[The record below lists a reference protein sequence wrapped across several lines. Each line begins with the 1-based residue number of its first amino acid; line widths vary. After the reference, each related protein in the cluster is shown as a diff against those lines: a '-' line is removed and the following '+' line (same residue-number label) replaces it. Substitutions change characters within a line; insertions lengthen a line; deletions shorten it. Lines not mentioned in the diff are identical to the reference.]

1 MGIFDD
7 VRVQL
12 SQAMRARDKLRT
24 AALRGIRAAF
34 LTECKRDGSETLS
47 DESCVE
53 VLRRLEKQRLESIE
67 AFDAA
72 GRKDRADAERA
83 ELAVIRE
90 LAPPLA
96 DEATTRKW
104 VEDAIAQ
111 TGAREARDLG
121 RVMGTL
127 MKAHKGEVD
136 GRLARELAGRLLSGA

>member
-1 MGIFDD
+1 MGIFDE

-12 SQAMRARDKLRT
+12 GAAMRARDAVRT

-34 LTECKRDGSETLS
+34 VTECKRDGSETLS
-47 DESCVE
+47 DETCVA
-53 VLRRLEKQRLESIE
+53 VLRRLEKQHLESIE

-72 GRKDRADAERA
+72 GRADRAGVERA

-96 DEATTRKW
+96 DETTTRAW
-104 VEDAIAQ
+104 VEAAIAE

-121 RVMGTL
+121 RVMGAL
-127 MKAHKGEVD
+127 MKAHKGQVD
-136 GRLARELAGRLLSGA
+136 GRLAREVAGRLLSGG